1 MADFRVLGQWIKYGA
16 FLALSGLF
24 LVFGI
29 HLLAASY
36 RLNDPFSFV
45 MTFFASNLMI
55 LISAVGVIASVIR
68 MVQLYRGK
76 EQQEPR
82 RTN

>member
-1 MADFRVLGQWIKYGA
+1 MIDLYALGQWLKYGA
-16 FLALSGLF
+16 LLTLSALF

-29 HLLAASY
+29 RLLAASY

-45 MTFFASNLMI
+45 MTFFASNFVI
-55 LISAVGVIASVIR
+55 LISAVGVVAFAIR

-76 EQQEPR
+76 EMD
-82 RTN
+82 

>member
-1 MADFRVLGQWIKYGA
+1 MIDFRVLGQWIKYGA
-16 FLALSGLF
+16 FLTVSGLF
-24 LVFGI
+24 LAFGI

-55 LISAVGVIASVIR
+55 LISAVGVIAFVIR

-76 EQQEPR
+76 ER
-82 RTN
+82 D

>member
-1 MADFRVLGQWIKYGA
+1 MADFRVAGRWIKYA
-16 FLALSGLF
+16 ALLAASGLF
-24 LVFGI
+24 LLFGI

-55 LISAVGVIASVIR
+55 LISAVGVIAFVIR

-76 EQQEPR
+76 EKD
-82 RTN
+82 

>member
-1 MADFRVLGQWIKYGA
+1 MVDFGLLAKWIKYGA
-16 FLALSGLF
+16 LLTGSCLF

-29 HLLAASY
+29 QLLAASY

-55 LISAVGVIASVIR
+55 LISAVGVIAFVIK

-76 EQQEPR
+76 DK
-82 RTN
+82 N